1 MVHRW
6 IIRVKIIG
14 PSLSSVMSIS
24 RACTATSLRFSAAM
38 QRYPIV
44 LKLRLLGIDITG
56 PMETIVWIVQDVTRT
71 SIRKL
76 INYNSIM
83 WSSMNMKFL
92 LIEQFFW
99 LNYRKEKTLW
109 RNKLISLWQKPSPN
123 VRKTLQEVF
132 GCYLS
137 SPYCRLYPVLSWY
150 VCKLVTLC
158 RKYVNNWTCNYSN
171 RSPRIWSD

>member
-83 WSSMNMKFL
+83 
-92 LIEQFFW
+92 
-99 LNYRKEKTLW
+99 
-109 RNKLISLWQKPSPN
+109 
-123 VRKTLQEVF
+123 
-132 GCYLS
+132 
-137 SPYCRLYPVLSWY
+137 
-150 VCKLVTLC
+150 
-158 RKYVNNWTCNYSN
+158 
-171 RSPRIWSD
+171 